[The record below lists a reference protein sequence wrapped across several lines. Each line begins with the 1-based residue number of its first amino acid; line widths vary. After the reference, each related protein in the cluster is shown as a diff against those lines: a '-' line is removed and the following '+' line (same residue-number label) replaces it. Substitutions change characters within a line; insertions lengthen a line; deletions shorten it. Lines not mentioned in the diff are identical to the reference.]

1 MRMVLALAP
10 VLTGALLLTGCDLED
25 FDSYQ
30 ADFHYHYDFKPG
42 GRLTVEN
49 ANGSVEIEGWDRNEV
64 EITGVKYASRQS
76 LLDETRIEIRDSP
89 DAITIRTVRPY
100 HPQWSSGARYT
111 IRVPRQTVV
120 DRINTSNGPIRV
132 RDIGSSAS
140 HLQTLNLRTSNGLIR
155 AENVTGVI
163 DAQTSNGW
171 VDLDDING
179 GATVRTS
186 NGLVTIRLNHLTDSP
201 LRVTTSNGAVDL
213 TVRNQPQDAIRAETS
228 NGSITLRLPA
238 DTGAR
243 LRADTSNSAISTD
256 FDVLERFQ
264 DHDHGRWNNR
274 VDGKL
279 GDGGPEIELT
289 TRNGHI
295 SILKNL

>member
-1 MRMVLALAP
+1 MRIVLALAP
-10 VLTGALLLTGCDLED
+10 VLAGALLLTGCDLED

-30 ADFHYHYDFKPG
+30 ADFHYRYDLQPG
-42 GRLTVEN
+42 GRLNVEN

-64 EITGVKYASRQS
+64 EISGVKYASRQS
-76 LLDETRIEIRDSP
+76 LLDELRIEIHNSP

-100 HPQWSSGARYT
+100 HPQWSAGARYT

-120 DRINTSNGPIRV
+120 DRISTSNGPIRV
-132 RDIGSSAS
+132 RDIGSSDG

-171 VDLDDING
+171 VDLDEING

-186 NGLVTIRLNHLTDSP
+186 NGLVTIRLNHFTDSP

-213 TVRNQPQDAIRAETS
+213 TVRNQPQDSIRAETS
-228 NGSITLRLPA
+228 NGSITLHLPA
-238 DTGAR
+238 DSGAR
-243 LRADTSNSAISTD
+243 LRADTSNSAISSD
-256 FDVLERFQ
+256 FDVLERFE
-264 DHDHGRWNNR
+264 DHDHGRWNNH

-279 GDGGPEIELT
+279 GSGGPEIELT